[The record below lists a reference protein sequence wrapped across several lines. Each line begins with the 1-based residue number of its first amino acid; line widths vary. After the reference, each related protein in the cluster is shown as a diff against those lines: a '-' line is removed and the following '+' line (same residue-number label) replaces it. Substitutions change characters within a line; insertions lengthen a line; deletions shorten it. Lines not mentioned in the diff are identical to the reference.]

1 MDAPC
6 IPQASVTWDQA
17 IFPSLTLR
25 KALLDVLRCLLIFLG
40 QPGVLAGHRHT
51 RLGSRHGL
59 LHLSQAPA
67 LLGFE
72 AALLAGAELVN
83 TGLVSVFARRLSQ
96 HREESAWMLV
106 AAVSG

>member
-1 MDAPC
+1 MYPSGLCNLGPGDLSLPDTEEGPLGCAQMSTDISWP
-6 IPQASVTWDQA
+6 TWG
-17 IFPSLTLR
+17 
-25 KALLDVLRCLLIFLG
+25 LG
-40 QPGVLAGHRHT
+40 RAQTHT
-51 RLGSRHGL
+51 WLGSRHGL